1 MRRTFQ
7 KEIIEIMT
15 VSGTKNGYLDYKYIP
30 GNGGRHKYGITDI
43 TMNDFAFA
51 QELDSQGDL

>member
-15 VSGTKNGYLDYKYIP
+15 VSETKYRSPDYKYIP
-30 GNGGRHKYGITDI
+30 GNGGRHNYGITDI

-51 QELDSQGDL
+51 